1 MFIDDLECNVT
12 AAAEL
17 GMEVI
22 QCLDPIDAADQV
34 VQLLLSHHASDEVL
48 ASP

>member
-1 MFIDDLECNVT
+1 
-12 AAAEL
+12 
-17 GMEVI
+17 MEVI